1 MGCKLVG
8 NLKTLKLIKLLFMKT
23 ILQLKKLLIIPLLFL
38 VGNVWGQTQYSG
50 SPSTMPSACPS
61 ADVPGAI
68 CGTATTNIFYG
79 GIVKNKINIYSN
91 KNNKIL
97 YLLFLR
103 II

>member
-1 MGCKLVG
+1 
-8 NLKTLKLIKLLFMKT
+8 MKT
-23 ILQLKKLLIIPLLFL
+23 ILGLEKLFIIFMMLLM
-38 VGNVWGQTQYSG
+38 GANVWGQTQYSG

-61 ADVPGAI
+61 ADVPVAI

-79 GIVKNKINIYSN
+79 GIVKNKINICSN